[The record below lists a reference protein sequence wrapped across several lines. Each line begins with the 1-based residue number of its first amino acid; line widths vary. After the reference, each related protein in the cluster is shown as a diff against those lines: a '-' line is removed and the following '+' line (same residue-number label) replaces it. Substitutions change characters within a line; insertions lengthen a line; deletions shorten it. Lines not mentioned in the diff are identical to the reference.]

1 MSYAVDL
8 GLNMIDVQR
17 DIQEGITI
25 IFKRKYIKL
34 HIFEED
40 EDVVGENKLAEGIS
54 IMIRVRMDSLRGI

>member
-8 GLNMIDVQR
+8 GLNMIDIR